1 MKRST
6 IWAAVTILMIT
17 GPLSA
22 QTKRTQPAAKRTGI
36 GIPSSFPFSGWVL
49 NGTPRKLS
57 GKALAEYL
65 AGRGATALQ
74 YGVKDLSVHRFKPS
88 SRTKRTPGRE
98 FTLEVFRMDSA
109 ADAFGLFSFERR
121 STEAALPAV
130 AVPNAIGSDRAVLA
144 KGYAYLEIRAKGC
157 ERAEIEK
164 LAAAAARRIGL
175 PFEPPPPGIVRLPRT
190 NLVPGSERYIKG
202 DIAAGAET
210 PFLNRDFWGFR
221 AGTSRGYAARYAPG
235 DSKLIV
241 VEFAEAPEGLTGHA
255 LALFKEYLED
265 VREGDGLVVGSD
277 VSGGACLFR
286 LSGKIAVLIIG
297 EPDRATADARLL
309 EVLAEFADPD

>member
-22 QTKRTQPAAKRTGI
+22 QTKRTQPAVKRTGV
-36 GIPSSFPFSGWVL
+36 GIPSSFQFSGWVL

-57 GKALAEYL
+57 GKALAEHL

-121 STEAALPAV
+121 STEAASARRGRPQCDRLGPRGPGQRLRLSRDPGEGMRTRRDREA
-130 AVPNAIGSDRAVLA
+130 GSRRGEKDRASL
-144 KGYAYLEIRAKGC
+144 R
-157 ERAEIEK
+157 
-164 LAAAAARRIGL
+164 AAAPGNRPASTDEPRPGKRALYQRGHRGRGGNTFLEPGLLGL
-175 PFEPPPPGIVRLPRT
+175 PGRDEPRLCGAIRPRRQQAHRRGVRRGAGGAHRDT
-190 NLVPGSERYIKG
+190 RSRSSRNTSKTSVKG
-202 DIAAGAET
+202 TASWSDPT
-210 PFLNRDFWGFR
+210 FR
-221 AGTSRGYAARYAPG
+221 
-235 DSKLIV
+235 
-241 VEFAEAPEGLTGHA
+241 EGHA
-255 LALFKEYLED
+255 
-265 VREGDGLVVGSD
+265 S
-277 VSGGACLFR
+277 SACPGRSPF
-286 LSGKIAVLIIG
+286 
-297 EPDRATADARLL
+297 
-309 EVLAEFADPD
+309 